1 MLPHSSDSKN
11 SPGNCH
17 ALLNEKSC
25 IQAEGLKDSFIEN
38 DDVMDFV
45 LIQTVMNKK
54 TRNTVHNNRQVRIR
68 ETPEALQA
76 GLSLK
81 LLQPRKNQS
90 HLVSD
95 LWFQLLP

>member
-1 MLPHSSDSKN
+1 
-11 SPGNCH
+11 
-17 ALLNEKSC
+17 
-25 IQAEGLKDSFIEN
+25 
-38 DDVMDFV
+38 
-45 LIQTVMNKK
+45 MNKK

-90 HLVSD
+90 HLVSH
-95 LWFQLLP
+95 LICGSSCYHNKQL